1 MKNKNKKLKFKPTN
15 FLIGLVFT
23 LFFISIGVIFDVKFR
38 PLYYFDIDYL
48 NIPES
53 SGYDKEL
60 IRRNYD
66 ALIDYN
72 SPFTRE
78 VGISRLTIFTS
89 DYSTL
94 KKLKTYL

>member
-15 FLIGLVFT
+15 FLIGLVLPCFY
-23 LFFISIGVIFDVKFR
+23 LYRGNFAVNFR

-60 IRRNYD
+60 I
-66 ALIDYN
+66 AETMM
-72 SPFTRE
+72 P
-78 VGISRLTIFTS
+78 
-89 DYSTL
+89 
-94 KKLKTYL
+94 